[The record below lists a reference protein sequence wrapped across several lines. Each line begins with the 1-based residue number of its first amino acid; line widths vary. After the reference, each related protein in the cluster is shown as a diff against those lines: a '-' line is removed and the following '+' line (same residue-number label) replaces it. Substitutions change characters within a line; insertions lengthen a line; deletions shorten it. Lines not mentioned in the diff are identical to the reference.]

1 MTDLDALT
9 DGGMEAVPSLGTQR
23 FLSETFRQQNP
34 VQTRLIRE
42 MVAKTPTAGY
52 IDSGVELRDADLRR
66 IAPPIQLPSLVIGGE
81 LDEAA
86 PVA

>member
-1 MTDLDALT
+1 
-9 DGGMEAVPSLGTQR
+9 
-23 FLSETFRQQNP
+23 
-34 VQTRLIRE
+34 

-66 IAPPIQLPSLVIGGE
+66 IAPTIQLPSLVIGGG